1 MVIAYG
7 EWFCLCDLQRREFIF
22 RIRDEA
28 SGTQNF
34 VWQKFYYSE
43 KGIEKAYDI
52 DIRRGQRM
60 PS

>member
-7 EWFCLCDLQRREFIF
+7 EWCCLCDLQRREFVF
-22 RIRDEA
+22 GTRFEA

-43 KGIEKAYDI
+43 KGIEKASDI